1 MDSEKES
8 IESILSQA
16 GIKISLRCPR
26 ARESSSDVDIRP
38 GAGSSNAQHAVE
50 EDSDVQSVLKNRDF
64 FTSLFTRHPLSA
76 VTDIHDFYYFLLLR
90 KISKI
95 QEVVRNQNNLQLLI
109 CIACKADKI
118 YKQLKGNAI
127 IYIGGKNKNK
137 NNNKNN
143 NNNND
148 NNNNN
153 INNKKE
159 IFSKSQTDIDLKY
172 AALDFVIKFQC
183 GIRHDVFEYLCQ
195 ECPSMIIERFDD
207 LDGIFNESAKTA
219 ANKDLFKI
227 LFTSGHHLSFDPPN
241 LKLIDSLW
249 LQAVLDIWKKEYSKD
264 NGHRQLIEQYTAE
277 LRRDAETRCKDL
289 SIYNV
294 YDIETAVKSLSSFLY
309 EIKTYKSDVLSESET
324 TVEKLKRQVLARKA
338 DIVQKVFVHLGA
350 EDWRRSQGCMS
361 KLLLLTHFDRNSV
374 QYSYLSKKLE
384 SPEDKPY
391 ADMTDDEFF
400 TLEYRKIL
408 SKLEADQ
415 DAKFLEILRDRTAS
429 DVYSRLVEHAALY
442 ISSNISK
449 QNDGL
454 AEDVEMML
462 VMLRLAYRDVSKT
475 SQEQEIFCYNLSM
488 FLCSLSEKL
497 LRLFNFYLT
506 KDKNFENATLGDL
519 LNANRKKLADAFG
532 VDHLRTLAYFL
543 TGTPGI
549 KLGRNYRNSLVHWSA
564 GMEPGDMTP
573 LLASSML
580 WLFTDILNSVVIY
593 FGNIQQGER
602 FSNG

>member
-1 MDSEKES
+1 MNCRLLEVFGGRECRMSSEKGSTWSFLGHEV
-8 IESILSQA
+8 
-16 GIKISLRCPR
+16 IKTLLRCPLD
-26 ARESSSDVDIRP
+26 RELTFEVDHVSVS
-38 GAGSSNAQHAVE
+38 GSSKAKYSVAENSDAQFV
-50 EDSDVQSVLKNRDF
+50 VKNIESF
-64 FTSLFTRHPLSA
+64 ALLFLSHPLSS
-76 VTDIHDFYYFLLLR
+76 VTNLDDFYYFLLTKKVL
-90 KISKI
+90 KI
-95 QEVVRNQNNLQLLI
+95 QELVRNKNNSELQNKSSVKSANV
-109 CIACKADKI
+109 
-118 YKQLKGNAI
+118 YKQLLGKDSAI
-127 IYIGGKNKNK
+127 KYINGH
-137 NNNKNN
+137 
-143 NNNND
+143 
-148 NNNNN
+148 
-153 INNKKE
+153 KE
-159 IFSKSQTDIDLKY
+159 DIFSESQTDCYLKY
-172 AALDFVIKFQC
+172 ETLDSIIDFQNA
-183 GIRHDVFEYLCQ
+183 IHKDVFKYLCQ
-195 ECPSMIIERFDD
+195 ECPSMVIEWFDD
-207 LDGIFNESAKTA
+207 LKGIFDKSYKNAEEE
-219 ANKDLFKI
+219 DLFTI
-227 LFTSGHHLSFDPPN
+227 LFPSGHFLSGDNPSDQ
-241 LKLIDSLW
+241 KLIDSLW

-294 YDIETAVKSLSSFLY
+294 YDTETAVKSLSSFLN
-309 EIKTYKSDVLSESET
+309 EIKIYKSDVLSESET
-324 TVEKLKRQVLARKA
+324 TVEKLKRQVLDSKA
-338 DIVQKVFVHLGA
+338 DVVQKVFVHLGA
-350 EDWRRSQGCMS
+350 EDWRRSRGCMS

-391 ADMTDDEFF
+391 ADMPDDEFF

-415 DAKFLEILRDRTAS
+415 DAKFLEILRDRTAF
-429 DVYSRLVEHAALY
+429 DVYSRLVEYAALY
-442 ISSNISK
+442 ISWKISK

-475 SQEQEIFCYNLSM
+475 SQEQEIFCYSLSM

-532 VDHLRTLAYFL
+532 VDHVRTLAYFL
-543 TGTPGI
+543 TGTQGI

-573 LLASSML
+573 ILASSML
-580 WLFTDILNSVVIY
+580 WMFTDILNSVLIY
-593 FGNIQQGER
+593 FDKQQYER
-602 FSNG
+602 TV